1 MAYIRTR
8 TINIDVIPNEP
19 NPFISMNLEKVLTD
33 SEGNE
38 MQVIGNFDRIVKRL
52 SDIEPVP
59 VGDIADD
66 GMVSALELFTLIADH
81 VHVWIIEKYGGKSIM
96 GGVEV
101 D

>member
-8 TINIDVIPNEP
+8 TILIDVIPNEP
-19 NPFISMNLEKVLTD
+19 NPFISMNLEKVITD
-33 SEGNE
+33 DEGNDV
-38 MQVIGNFDRIVKRL
+38 QVIGNFGRITKRL
-52 SDIEPVP
+52 SDIKPVP

-66 GMVSALELFTLIADH
+66 GMVSALELFTLIANH
-81 VHVWIIEKYGGKSIM
+81 VHVWVIEKHGGVPVS